1 MSVALDEHRLGS
13 LRWIVLTGP
22 HREAFRALGEH
33 VRGELTAL
41 AQAWPALP
49 RLRRHVSGSP
59 GSDRLS
65 AVRRAT
71 AARSGPE
78 WAELAAFAEGAAVP
92 LDDLALL
99 NFRGDLGLVD
109 GGIGCSDLA
118 WCGER
123 SVIAH
128 NEDGTP
134 EDVGRCGLLTLAGQG
149 RPPVTAF
156 WYPGFL
162 PANAFAVTGDGLVW
176 TIDHLPVASP
186 GDGAGRHFVGRG
198 LQRSARTVEAA
209 IDYLR
214 ANPSAGGFAYTIGDR
229 AGRIVNVEAAAG
241 CHAFVAAGASGS
253 GSRPL
258 LWHTNHGRYVPGAE
272 PSGRGTSV
280 ARGEILDAL
289 AVPAG
294 EPSPAWFL
302 GVLAG
307 APLPDGVRA
316 EPGPDSRA
324 TTLCTFVAD
333 LTAGEAVLAAR
344 GGDPIAI
351 PLQDLAEGD
360 PRAQHAV
367 AWLDRLSGY
376 IHGPVIS
383 TARLYPRAWLP
394 AEQSPDQVGEPRG
407 PDHFGGGVHFRQRPP
422 VPRGDPVRG
431 VHGRYLTEPALGRL
445 HPSEKEPLVLPDY
458 LVRVLH
464 GQRPLVHLS
473 TDRHIGPAGLL
484 SQFPPRARRVV
495 LPVVQPAARRAP
507 VPPVGQFVVVP
518 EQQHPVIRIKH
529 DHPPGPPQPRR
540 YRLLGS
546 YAGRLHKHY
555 CPGSFPRLAPSIRL
569 IPPNHREDLAAGCAS
584 PSCLREAAH
593 TDTVARMLSRSELMV
608 ASTALGS

>member
-1 MSVALDEHRLGS
+1 MSVVLDEHRLGR

-22 HREAFRALGEH
+22 DRAAFRALGEH

-59 GSDRLS
+59 GRDRLS
-65 AVRRAT
+65 AVCQAT
-71 AARSGPE
+71 AARYGPE

-92 LDDLALL
+92 LDDLVLL
-99 NFRGDLGLVD
+99 NFRGDLGLVE

-118 WCGER
+118 WCRER

-128 NEDGTP
+128 NEDGVP
-134 EDVGRCGLLTLAGQG
+134 EDVGRCGLLTLAADG

-209 IDYLR
+209 VDYLR

-229 AGRIVNVEAAAG
+229 AGRVANVEAAAG
-241 CHAFVAAGASGS
+241 CHAFVEAGAGS
-253 GSRPL
+253 GPL

-272 PSGRGTSV
+272 PSSRGTSV
-280 ARGEILDAL
+280 ARGKLLDTL
-289 AVPAG
+289 AVPASD
-294 EPSPAWFL
+294 PSPAWFL
-302 GVLAG
+302 KVLAG

-316 EPGPDSRA
+316 EPGPDSTA
-324 TTLCTFVAD
+324 TTLCTFIAD
-333 LTAGEAVLAAR
+333 LTAGHAVIASR
-344 GGDPIAI
+344 GEDAVAI
-351 PLQDLAEGD
+351 PLQDLAEGN
-360 PRAQHAV
+360 PRAQHAL
-367 AWLDRLSGY
+367 AQL
-376 IHGPVIS
+376 H
-383 TARLYPRAWLP
+383 PRAWLL
-394 AEQSPDQVGEPRG
+394 AEQSPDQVGESGR
-407 PDHFGGGVHFRQRPP
+407 PDHFRGRVHFRQSPP

-431 VHGRYLTEPALGRL
+431 VHGRYLTEPALDQL

-464 GQRPLVHLS
+464 GQRPLVHL
-473 TDRHIGPAGLL
+473 TTERHIGPAGLL

-495 LPVVQPAARRAP
+495 LPVVQSAARRAP
-507 VPPVGQFVVVP
+507 VPPVGQLVVVP
-518 EQQHPVIRIKH
+518 EQQHPVIRVKH
-529 DHPPGPPQPRR
+529 DHPPGPPQAQRSCA
-540 YRLLGS
+540 LGPCT
-546 YAGRLHKHY
+546 GLLHKHY
-555 CPGSFPRLAPSIRL
+555 CPGSFPRLRL
-569 IPPNHREDLAAGCAS
+569 
-584 PSCLREAAH
+584 
-593 TDTVARMLSRSELMV
+593 
-608 ASTALGS
+608 